1 MKRLT
6 TRNENGT
13 IGIGEPL
20 RPYNY
25 EDIKGVLE
33 RLANIEDILGDDY
46 DLDRLRELIEACKG
60 LYPSEI
66 AENKLLI
73 ATRKDPEKLA
83 RMAELVEAD
92 RDGRCV
98 VLPKAENA
106 AYRWLMD
113 RFEKRD

>member
-46 DLDRLRELIEACKG
+46 D
-60 LYPSEI
+60 
-66 AENKLLI
+66 
-73 ATRKDPEKLA
+73 
-83 RMAELVEAD
+83 
-92 RDGRCV
+92 
-98 VLPKAENA
+98 
-106 AYRWLMD
+106 
-113 RFEKRD
+113 